1 MSLRV
6 CIHPTESTRSLEN
19 QAWADTEEA
28 DAWPRACHWEQSPRM
43 PLLALTLLDAR
54 HHTAGFCCPWSFSA
68 GHWTLHSTQWP
79 RLIIS
84 NWTFAIVSPLK
95 DHASPWRG
103 NICSPFGFIDS
114 AFSPCR
120 GKGGGG
126 WCRQKH
132 SFKWKVPI
140 LFLKRLTFVQTVKK
154 WKQKQSNLHSF
165 QFSECGFH

>member
-1 MSLRV
+1 MKLKFCSSQSSWLQTQVNASGLTQKMSLRV

-19 QAWADTEEA
+19 RAWADTEEA
-28 DAWPRACHWEQSPRM
+28 DGWPRACRWEQSPRT

-54 HHTAGFCCPWSFSA
+54 HRTAGLCCPWSFSA

-84 NWTFAIVSPLK
+84 KWTFAIVSPLK

-120 GKGGGG
+120 GKGGGVG
-126 WCRQKH
+126 VGKSTH
-132 SFKWKVPI
+132 LNEK
-140 LFLKRLTFVQTVKK
+140 
-154 WKQKQSNLHSF
+154 F
-165 QFSECGFH
+165 QFYF